1 MNAPVIPES
10 APFTVEQRYWLNGF
24 LAGLASVSP
33 GAASNGPVVTAPPAP
48 RGTPLL
54 ILYGS
59 QSGNTEGLA
68 YALADKFKALSQP
81 GKGGPVLNPRVVAMG
96 QFSDIDFAAEK
107 YVLLACSTWG
117 DGDMPDN
124 AASFWQWLQ
133 SDKAPSMPNTAYAV
147 LGLGDRNYR
156 RFCQSGK
163 SLDAR
168 FAELGARRLR
178 PLCECDTDF
187 EAKSAEWM
195 DTVWS
200 ILEAELPA
208 GSPAGMDLPA
218 TDDAATGPAPLGA
231 SGASGSSKAPRY
243 DKKNPFPA
251 ALLENRPLN
260 ARESAKDTRHLAFS
274 LVGSDLEYKAGDALG
289 VYPVNDY
296 DLTDRL
302 ILRLNCTGSE
312 KIVLPWGG
320 ESTLRAALLEKLSLH
335 RTSPKLL
342 EALLQSARNPGERMR
357 LQDLLAD
364 TESPETVAYL
374 ATHDV
379 LDTLDDFFK
388 THPDMQAVVSALARL
403 TPRLYSIAS
412 SPKAHPGEVHLCLSV
427 VRQKVG
433 GRLRRGVASTY
444 LAERVPLGMS
454 ASVFIQPAAH
464 FGVPE
469 KPGVPVIMV
478 GPGTGIAP
486 FRSFLEERRA
496 CADPGKNWL
505 FFGDQK
511 KSIDFLY
518 ATELEEMQRDG
529 FLTRLDLAFSR
540 DQEEKIYVQDRML
553 ENAKEL
559 FAWLEEGAHF
569 YVCGDAKRMAK
580 DVDAA
585 LHRIIAQEGGRSEEE
600 AREYVEALKRE
611 KRYGRD
617 VY

>member
-10 APFTVEQRYWLNGF
+10 APFSAEQRYWLNGF
-24 LAGLASVSP
+24 LAGLSSVTSGGASAPANPVL
-33 GAASNGPVVTAPPAP
+33 AAPSERV
-48 RGTPLL
+48 GTPLL

-68 YALADKFKALSQP
+68 HALADKLKARV
-81 GKGGPVLNPRVVAMG
+81 GGPVLNPRIVAMD
-96 QFSDIDFAAEK
+96 QFSEIDFAAEK

-133 SDKAPSMPNTAYAV
+133 SDKAPTLPNTAYAV

-163 SLDAR
+163 SFDAR

-187 EAKSAEWM
+187 ETKSNEWM
-195 DTVWS
+195 DAVWS
-200 ILEAELPA
+200 VLETELPA
-208 GSPAGMDLPA
+208 GAPAGAAAKPA
-218 TDDAATGPAPLGA
+218 ATNGHAPAATGSAA
-231 SGASGSSKAPRY
+231 TSKAPRY

-289 VYPVNDY
+289 IYPLNDF
-296 DLTDRL
+296 DLADRL
-302 ILRLNCTGSE
+302 ILRLNCYGSE
-312 KIVLPWGG
+312 KIVLPWGE
-320 ESTLRAALLEKLSLH
+320 ESTLRSALLEKLSLH

-374 ATHDV
+374 ASHDV

-388 THPDMQAVVSALARL
+388 THPDMQAVVSALGRL

-427 VRQKVG
+427 VRQQVG

-469 KPGVPVIMV
+469 KPGTPVIMV

-496 CADPGKNWL
+496 CEDTGKNWL

-518 ATELEEMQRDG
+518 AQELETMQRDG

-553 ENAKEL
+553 ENGAEL
-559 FAWLEEGAHF
+559 FTWLEEGAHF

-580 DVDAA
+580 DVDVA

-600 AREYVEALKRE
+600 AREYVEMLKRE